1 MDIHHYTENDISD
14 DISLYT
20 DDASLYSKLA
30 NAYFYASVNVD
41 GADFYKE
48 AYDAGSQA
56 CLLDPYNE
64 TYRENMIYY
73 NEALNNAN
81 K

>member
-1 MDIHHYTENDISD
+1 MWK
-14 DISLYT
+14 LYT
-20 DDASLYSKLA
+20 QKGLGVFLRFKFREGYSLDSL
-30 NAYFYASVNVD
+30 
-41 GADFYKE
+41 FYKE
-48 AYDAGSQA
+48 AYDAGSQS